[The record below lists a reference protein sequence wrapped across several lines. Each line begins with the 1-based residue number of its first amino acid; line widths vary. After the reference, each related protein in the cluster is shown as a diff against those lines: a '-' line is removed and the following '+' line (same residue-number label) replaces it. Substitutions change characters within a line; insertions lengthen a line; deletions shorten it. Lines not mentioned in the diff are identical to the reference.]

1 MTARPPHDDIVPA
14 LEVPGI
20 VHASAVALGPR
31 GALILGPS
39 GSGKSGLALT
49 LMAFGAQLV
58 ADDRVVLSSR
68 DGLPWMSAPDTIA
81 GLIEARGVGLLQA
94 ETAPGAW
101 LSLVVDL
108 ARVETHRLPPL
119 REIPVG
125 SHAIPLV
132 HKMESTHFA
141 ASILQYLKA
150 GRSAR

>member
-1 MTARPPHDDIVPA
+1 MPPRPPDDDIAPA

-31 GALILGPS
+31 GVLVLGPS

-58 ADDRVVLSSR
+58 ADDRVVLSSI

-81 GLIEARGVGLLQA
+81 GLIEARGVGLLRA
-94 ETAPGAW
+94 DAAPGAW

-108 ARVETHRLPPL
+108 ARIETHRLPPP
-119 REIPVG
+119 RELLVG
-125 SHAIPLV
+125 GHPIPLV

-141 ASILQYLKA
+141 AAILQYLKA